1 MFKLDSETA
10 LLDTFRPRDR
20 KKVELPAGLTFPLM
34 ATDYYAWPHPSGGR
48 VYLVF
53 APRGGGL
60 TTGVVFD
67 TNGANQVTQLCDW
80 CHASSTDVAMLT
92 AQLNSNKRV
101 GVSVGGDLSCGKK
114 LEDAANLSGR
124 SVRPA
129 MEALITRMTQFARD
143 GLNIDFTRR

>member
-20 KKVELPAGLTFPLM
+20 KKVELPVGLKYPLV
-34 ATDYYAWPHPSGGR
+34 ATDYFSWLHPAGGR
-48 VYLVF
+48 VFVIF
-53 APRGGGL
+53 APRDGGL
-60 TTGVVFD
+60 ITGIVFD
-67 TNGANQVTQLCDW
+67 TNGANHVTQLCDW
-80 CHASSTDVAMLT
+80 CHSSSTDVAMLT
-92 AQLNSNKRV
+92 AQLNSRKRV
-101 GVSVGGDLSCGKK
+101 GVCVCGDLSCGKK

-129 MEALITRMTQFARD
+129 MEALVARMVTFARD